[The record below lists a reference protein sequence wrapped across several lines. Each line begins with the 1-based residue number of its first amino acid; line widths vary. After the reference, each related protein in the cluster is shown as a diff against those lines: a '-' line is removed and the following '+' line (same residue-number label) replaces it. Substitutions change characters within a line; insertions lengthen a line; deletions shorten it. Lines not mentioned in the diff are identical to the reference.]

1 MKNLKQAVFTA
12 FLVLCTSAGL
22 AQKHTKDSLS
32 VKIDDNIEVKMSI
45 YDHNALKETVEKD
58 LKQLQDILKDNQ
70 NVPEDVPYSILYK
83 PYKKLTIKAVEKTET
98 VIYENG
104 VYKPYLYSNR
114 CNIISDSYHMSIAFN
129 DLEYLTSDDLTTK
142 IRQSIEKFLKDENRY
157 SVLYHYT
164 FQKDSLVSSGKNG
177 IGKRADFISLRSG
190 VGANLIKNNMVVDL
204 SGEIAVGLTKN
215 GIIKNQY
222 YVSYNLLYNFAQNSS
237 ADLNGFLNAG
247 YRHNFSNSANDDN
260 WLGIELGYLIN
271 QDGDLFDD
279 NTFKVG
285 LNWTVGYSITVSPQ
299 IYISSEQTFPGLRIG
314 FGF

>member
-1 MKNLKQAVFTA
+1 MKYLKQLSILFTITLFCA
-12 FLVLCTSAGL
+12 ISH
-22 AQKHTKDSLS
+22 AQKTPKDSLS
-32 VKIDDNIEVKMSI
+32 VKIEDKAEVKMSI
-45 YDHNALKETVEKD
+45 YYYTDLKETIEND
-58 LKQLQDILKDNQ
+58 LKQLQDILKENQ
-70 NVPEDVPYSILYK
+70 NTLQSNPYSIQYK
-83 PYKKLTIKAVEKTET
+83 PSKKLSIKEMEKTET
-98 VIYENG
+98 IIYENG

-129 DLEYLTSDDLTTK
+129 DLEYLTSEDLTTK
-142 IRQSIEKFLKDENRY
+142 ISESIEKLLKDENRY

-164 FQKDSLVSSGKNG
+164 FQNDSLVSSGKNG

-190 VGANLIKNNMVVDL
+190 VGANLVKNNMVVDL

-222 YVSYNLLYNFAQNSS
+222 YVSYNLLYNFVQNSS

-285 LNWTVGYSITVSPQ
+285 LNWDVGYSITVSPQ
-299 IYISSEQTFPGLRIG
+299 LYISSEQTFPGLRIG